1 MAMYVNLKG
10 SKKIAVSDNF
20 TLYEFLYSDTAERLK
35 LVQFQEQ
42 ISLSCVDNIKL
53 LCNYVLQPLRDYLG
67 EPVKITSG
75 YRSIQLNNA
84 IKGVKNSEHLQ
95 GKAAD
100 IQTRRLKEAFDW
112 IKDNCVFNQLIW
124 ENKQKNVWIHVSY
137 SADNNKKEVLV
148 YENGKYVHL

>member
-1 MAMYVNLKG
+1 MTLND
-10 SKKIAVSDNF
+10 SKRVKLSKDF
-20 TLYEFLYSDTAERLK
+20 TLYEFLKSDTAVLINLTK
-35 LVQFQEQ
+35 YQEQ
-42 ISLSCVDNIKL
+42 ITQKCIDNLEL
-53 LCNYVLQPLRDYLG
+53 LCNHVLQPLRDYLK
-67 EPVKITSG
+67 EPITIASG

>member
-1 MAMYVNLKG
+1 MYVNLKG